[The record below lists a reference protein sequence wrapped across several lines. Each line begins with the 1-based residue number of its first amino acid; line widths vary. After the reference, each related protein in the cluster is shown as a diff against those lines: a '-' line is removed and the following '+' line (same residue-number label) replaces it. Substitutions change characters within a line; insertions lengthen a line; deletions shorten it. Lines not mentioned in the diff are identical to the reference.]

1 MLSVAGLTM
10 LAAIAWQSPRTPAR
24 NEPGAGPAVA
34 ENRKA
39 AALASATQALELL
52 ERLEDRDVAARTAIT
67 LAADVCRYDRTQG
80 RAFFLRAHRFVQTLK
95 ESPRRTS
102 LLAALA
108 TRGAA
113 CDPALA
119 GLLKFEDAP
128 AEVRAQADL
137 RAALESL
144 RDASPE
150 VPDLL
155 RAVAD
160 GFGDLSRESRLTL
173 IENLQRLQRISAEQ
187 ADAAFLRAAE
197 RLRPD
202 GPETVAS
209 LYALGNVFTAA
220 GADPGAVI
228 AYPLQSGQTAYAFS
242 ELRPGMSAA
251 VAAGFLRIAAQ
262 QLALQQAASAE
273 QTLRQALAN
282 QLLPLAERH
291 LPAAAADLRVAAGYQ
306 GGNGPTAEA
315 RAPLNKMNPRLDQL
329 DADLEARADAEA
341 DSVTKDV
348 RRMHLIAYLLQSNRS
363 KAARGHLPKINDPE
377 LRSALETLTVYKS
390 GEEQL
395 DAGAALVTEAPR
407 GLFASLL
414 CLAAAAKPAEGSAA
428 RATQCLDPIRRADA
442 EFRAPLM
449 AGAASL
455 LAREEREFALEVL
468 RQGIAEANAFRD
480 QPRPPAKS
488 TPVLSLVV
496 EPRGATARLRF
507 GDSNRFLRLQ
517 PRGLPPLSFVEAVRA
532 LPEPD
537 TAVLWEL
544 AGAWQDESERA
555 KLLAGIAALAMAR
568 AFGPEGGV
576 RR

>member
-10 LAAIAWQSPRTPAR
+10 LAAIAWQSPPAASQSQSTRTREATDS
-24 NEPGAGPAVA
+24 
-34 ENRKA
+34 RKT

-209 LYALGNVFTAA
+209 LYALGNYVFTAA

-273 QTLRQALAN
+273 
-282 QLLPLAERH
+282 
-291 LPAAAADLRVAAGYQ
+291 
-306 GGNGPTAEA
+306 
-315 RAPLNKMNPRLDQL
+315 
-329 DADLEARADAEA
+329 
-341 DSVTKDV
+341 
-348 RRMHLIAYLLQSNRS
+348 
-363 KAARGHLPKINDPE
+363 
-377 LRSALETLTVYKS
+377 
-390 GEEQL
+390 
-395 DAGAALVTEAPR
+395 
-407 GLFASLL
+407 
-414 CLAAAAKPAEGSAA
+414 
-428 RATQCLDPIRRADA
+428 
-442 EFRAPLM
+442 
-449 AGAASL
+449 
-455 LAREEREFALEVL
+455 
-468 RQGIAEANAFRD
+468 
-480 QPRPPAKS
+480 
-488 TPVLSLVV
+488 
-496 EPRGATARLRF
+496 
-507 GDSNRFLRLQ
+507 
-517 PRGLPPLSFVEAVRA
+517 
-532 LPEPD
+532 
-537 TAVLWEL
+537 
-544 AGAWQDESERA
+544 
-555 KLLAGIAALAMAR
+555 
-568 AFGPEGGV
+568 
-576 RR
+576 